1 MDHLSSS
8 ELVQSVRAQARF
20 RLRFGMLVVAMMLA
34 AVAWGGAARPENQV
48 WEVGGIAG
56 ATVGSADFGKLVS
69 DGLQGVQSDWTQAQ
83 SSMRALAEG
92 QPVNLHQVMMKME
105 ESRISFQLFLQV
117 RNRLLESYQDVM
129 RMQV

>member
-1 MDHLSSS
+1 MTQAIPFIEPGAALSSLT
-8 ELVQSVRAQARF
+8 ELRP
-20 RLRFGMLVVAMMLA
+20 
-34 AVAWGGAARPENQV
+34 VAWAATAAAQGLGGNAPGAP
-48 WEVGGIAG
+48 GIAG

>member
-1 MDHLSSS
+1 MAQAIPFIEPDAALSS
-8 ELVQSVRAQARF
+8 LTK
-20 RLRFGMLVVAMMLA
+20 LRP
-34 AVAWGGAARPENQV
+34 VAWAATTAAQ
-48 WEVGGIAG
+48 GLG
-56 ATVGSADFGKLVS
+56 ATVPGTAVATATVGGVDFSKLVS
-69 DGLQGVQSDWTQAQ
+69 DGLQGVQSDWAQAQ
-83 SSMRALAEG
+83 ASMRALAEG

>member
-1 MDHLSSS
+1 MTQAIPFIEPGMALSALT
-8 ELVQSVRAQARF
+8 ELRP
-20 RLRFGMLVVAMMLA
+20 VAWA
-34 AVAWGGAARPENQV
+34 ATAAADGANAVAAGGPGT
-48 WEVGGIAG
+48 VGG
-56 ATVGSADFGKLVS
+56 ADFGKLVS

-105 ESRISFQLFLQV
+105 ESRLSFQLFLQV

>member
-1 MDHLSSS
+1 MTQAIPFIEPGMALSALT
-8 ELVQSVRAQARF
+8 ELRP
-20 RLRFGMLVVAMMLA
+20 
-34 AVAWGGAARPENQV
+34 VAWAATAAAQGAGANAATAAAGAPGT
-48 WEVGGIAG
+48 VGG
-56 ATVGSADFGKLVS
+56 ADFGKLVS